1 MKGYQNAAVARDKR
15 RDQLIAEHYDMAQ
28 RIAARV
34 GRRVPAW
41 RRDDDLVGA
50 ALIGL
55 TEAADRFDF
64 DGPIPFVA
72 FAERRI
78 RGAVLDELRRGDIM
92 PRRVRQ
98 DARKIGRVIA
108 TLEHKLGERPS
119 DEQIAEAL
127 GVSVEEYRDE
137 LEVLTQVS
145 FVDWDEVGI
154 DQHVGR
160 ANDNGGAAAE
170 LERRQLSQALSLAVG
185 ALPERDA
192 QILSLYY
199 VEELTY
205 AEIGEVLG
213 VSESRVCQLH
223 ARALARL
230 KAAMEEKD
238 EDARE

>member
-1 MKGYQNAAVARDKR
+1 MKAYQQSTSAARDER
-15 RDQLIAEHYDMAQ
+15 RDRLIAEHVDMAQ
-28 RIAARV
+28 RIAARI

-55 TEAADRFDF
+55 TEAADRYDF
-64 DGPIPFVA
+64 DGVIPFVA

-78 RGAVLDELRRGDIM
+78 RGAVLDELRKSDIM

-98 DARKIGRVIA
+98 DARRIGRVIA
-108 TLEHKLGERPS
+108 KLEHVHGTRPT
-119 DEQIAEAL
+119 DEQIAQAL
-127 GVSVEEYRDE
+127 GVSLEEYRDE

-145 FVDWDEVGI
+145 FVDWDEVGV
-154 DQHVGR
+154 DQHLGR

-170 LERRQLSQALSLAVG
+170 LERRQLANALRG
-185 ALPERDA
+185 AMDTLPERDA

-205 AEIGEVLG
+205 AEIAEVLG
-213 VSESRVCQLH
+213 VSVAAVDSLIQRARQKLRESLQH
-223 ARALARL
+223 LA
-230 KAAMEEKD
+230 
-238 EDARE
+238 